1 MTTLAIFLLGVLV
14 TGITIAAVILIG
26 LDEAADPSHSRFED
40 LSSFEKSMVNRPDED
55 AGENQTA

>member
-26 LDEAADPSHSRFED
+26 LDEAADPAHSRVED
-40 LSSFEKSMVNRPDED
+40 LSSFEKSMVNRSDDRADDE
-55 AGENQTA
+55 GS